1 MREFHT
7 QKDLKSFL
15 SSIELKTSTI
25 GFVPT
30 MGALHRGHMA
40 LVKKS
45 LEENEVTV
53 VSIFVN
59 PTQFN
64 NTEDLV
70 KYPRDI
76 QKDKELLKELSNSI
90 VLFNPTVQEMYLDG
104 ERSGS
109 YDFEG
114 MDQIMEGKF
123 REGHFAGVATI
134 VEKLLTLV
142 LPTKAY
148 FGEKDFQQLQIIRKL
163 VHLKKIPVQ
172 IIGCPIVREPN
183 GLAMSSRNQ
192 RLSESTRKEAGFI
205 YQILL
210 GAKEQFGTKNALS
223 IIDWATARFN
233 DRPDLK
239 LEYFEIAESD
249 TLKEPAEVLKNK
261 KYRAF
266 VAVYADGVRLIDNI
280 ALN

>member
-1 MREFHT
+1 MQEFNT
-7 QKDLKSFL
+7 QKSLKSHL
-15 SSIELKTSTI
+15 SSSELKTRTI

-30 MGALHRGHMA
+30 MGALHQGHMA
-40 LVKKS
+40 LVKRS
-45 LEENEVTV
+45 VEENEVTV

-64 NTEDLV
+64 NKNDLE
-70 KYPRDI
+70 KYPRDLA
-76 QKDKELLKELSNSI
+76 KDKELLSGISNSI
-90 VLFNPTVQEMYLDG
+90 LLFTPSVKEIYADDVASKFYNFD
-104 ERSGS
+104 
-109 YDFEG
+109 G
-114 MDQIMEGKF
+114 MDQVMEGKY
-123 REGHFAGVATI
+123 RKDHFAGVATI

-142 LPTKAY
+142 MPTKAY
-148 FGEKDFQQLQIIRKL
+148 FGEKDFQQLQIIKKL
-163 VHLKKIPVQ
+163 VHTKKIPVQ
-172 IIGCPIVREPN
+172 IVGCPIVREPN

-192 RLSESTRKEAGFI
+192 RLSKSTRKEAGFI

-210 GAKEQFGTKNALS
+210 GANEQFGTKNAIS
-223 IIDWATARFN
+223 IAEWATAQFKNRLEFE
-233 DRPDLK
+233 

-249 TLKEPAEVLKNK
+249 TLKKLIDRQKNI

>member
-1 MREFHT
+1 MREFYT
-7 QKDLKSFL
+7 QADLKSYL

-30 MGALHRGHMA
+30 MGALHQGHIA
-40 LVKKS
+40 LIKKS
-45 LEENEVTV
+45 LEENAVTV

-64 NTEDLV
+64 NKEDLA

-76 QKDKELLKELSNSI
+76 QKDKELLKRLSDNI
-90 VLFNPTVQEMYLDG
+90 VLFNPSVQEIYIEG
-104 ERSGS
+104 VHSES
-109 YDFEG
+109 YDFGG
-114 MDQIMEGKF
+114 MDQIMEGRF

-142 LPTKAY
+142 LPTRAY
-148 FGEKDFQQLQIIRKL
+148 FGEKDFQQLQIIRHL
-163 VHLKKIPVQ
+163 VRLKKIPVE
-172 IIGCPIVREPN
+172 IIGCPIVRESN

-192 RLSESTRKEAGFI
+192 RLSERTRKEAGFI
-205 YQILL
+205 YRTLL
-210 GAKEQFGTKNALS
+210 DAKEQFGTKNVLS
-223 IIDWATARFN
+223 IVDWAKAQFDN
-233 DRPDLK
+233 CPGLD

-249 TLKEPAEVLKNK
+249 TLGKPTGDRKNK